1 MNRTQRPDFM
11 KLNYPAARPPH
22 RSSKVWKGGSPWI
35 MQVPVIST
43 GHFPKPDCDLLFCH
57 AYLTDWP
64 DPRQDVIKQDAGYT
78 AVLRLPLPNLAA
90 EFSCWR
96 ELTPA
101 TRRLLTAFARLH
113 YAYLRLDPD
122 GEEIDGLRTFH
133 W

>member
-1 MNRTQRPDFM
+1 
-11 KLNYPAARPPH
+11 
-22 RSSKVWKGGSPWI
+22 

-43 GHFPKPDCDLLFCH
+43 GHFPKADCDLLYRH
-57 AYLTDWP
+57 ACLTDWR
-64 DPRQDVIKQDAGYT
+64 DPRQVVNPPDAGYT
-78 AVLRLPLPNLAA
+78 AVLRLPLPDLAA
-90 EFSCWR
+90 EFSCWQ

-101 TRRLLTAFARLH
+101 SRRLLTAFAQLH